1 MKEIAKVVKTEG
13 EYATVS
19 MEKKPQCEKCGMCVF
34 PKDAKNVQVFAINT
48 ARAKPNDKVVI
59 ELKES
64 GKLLGILLVF
74 IVPLLLI
81 GLSFLLNA
89 VLIGNELIT
98 LFVCVGLII
107 VWYVLLSRIDKK
119 LKSTKKFGSE
129 IVAVIEEEKNYNI
142 NIGETND

>member
-19 MEKKPQCEKCGMCVF
+19 MEKKPQCEKCGMCMF
-34 PKDAKNVQVFAINT
+34 PKDAKNAQVFAINT

-64 GKLLGILLVF
+64 GKLLGIILVF

-89 VLIGNELIT
+89 VLIQNELIT
-98 LFVCVGLII
+98 LGVSVGLII
-107 VWYVLLSRIDKK
+107 LWYVLLSRIDKK
-119 LKSTKKFGSE
+119 LKSTKKFGTE
-129 IVAVIEEEKNYNI
+129 IVAIIEEEKNNNLYT
-142 NIGETND
+142 GETND